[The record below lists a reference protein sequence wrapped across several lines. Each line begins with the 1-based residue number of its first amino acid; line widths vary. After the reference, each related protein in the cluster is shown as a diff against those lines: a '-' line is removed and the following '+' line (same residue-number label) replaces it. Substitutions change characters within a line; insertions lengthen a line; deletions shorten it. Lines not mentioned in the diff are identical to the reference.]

1 MEPTNPLGAAGT
13 LPESAFPDE
22 VFECPYCGQL
32 LAPSCRVCV
41 SCKLPIDPARI
52 QRKAEAVAAA
62 AAVEAKPEPPPVRF
76 SWPIFFAVAG
86 VSWLAAVIALGFLG
100 LVGAQLLMSGAQIF
114 SAVWVF
120 WDARQKM
127 VRKPLRW
134 AVGSLLLWLIFF
146 PWYLA
151 RRKKLDAPCPFVESE
166 SGPFTRVMILAVF
179 IFFLVGI
186 IVSLV
191 SGPAP
196 KSKPGSPSESGHPI
210 NSLKN

>member
-1 MEPTNPLGAAGT
+1 MESSNPISAAGA
-13 LPESAFPDE
+13 LANSAFPDE
-22 VFECPYCGQL
+22 AFECPYCGQL

-52 QRKAEAVAAA
+52 RLKAEASKAELLS
-62 AAVEAKPEPPPVRF
+62 EAKPEPAPVRF
-76 SWPIFFAVAG
+76 SWPIFFAVLGA
-86 VSWLAAVIALGFLG
+86 SWLAAVIALEFLG
-100 LVGAQLLMSGAQIF
+100 LVGAQLTMSGVQIL

-120 WDARQKM
+120 WDARQKL

-151 RRKKLDAPCPFVESE
+151 RRQKLEAPCPFVESE
-166 SGPFTRVMILAVF
+166 SAPFTRVMILAIF

-191 SGPAP
+191 SGPE
-196 KSKPGSPSESGHPI
+196 SKTQIGPPSESSHSTK
-210 NSLKN
+210 SLKN